1 MGNLIDWVVSGDD
14 DDEFDELYDSD
25 SDSGDFPF
33 SNIELTTCHKY
44 DCVLV
49 FDEGSR
55 IEEWK
60 YSQYSSIQYDYLNLL
75 DASLISERKS
85 RFPHHGANFGCSYDR
100 ITVRDF
106 NKNERKLVIRALKK
120 LDIKCKSIH
129 SLNRQN
135 ELNHRYYYV
144 GMSETRCRKWA
155 HKIGYNLEIEP
166 ESATTYL
173 ALLDENLAKATI
185 DNDDQTK
192 LAVKCSFWNNVYIKF
207 FIYYLKK
214 IIHPQ
219 KNRIFCFQHS
229 SDLLLHHRVS
239 LLHLIP

>member
-1 MGNLIDWVVSGDD
+1 MIMV
-14 DDEFDELYDSD
+14 
-25 SDSGDFPF
+25 
-33 SNIELTTCHKY
+33 
-44 DCVLV
+44 
-49 FDEGSR
+49 
-55 IEEWK
+55 
-60 YSQYSSIQYDYLNLL
+60 NLL

-100 ITVRDF
+100 ITVHDF

-135 ELNHRYYYV
+135 EYNETTIIKYRYYYV

-173 ALLDENLAKATI
+173 ALLYLALL
-185 DNDDQTK
+185 ND
-192 LAVKCSFWNNVYIKF
+192 NNVYIKF

-239 LLHLIP
+239 LFHLIP